1 MCRSGF
7 GVSNI
12 HALVKAFV
20 AMTGMS
26 AIMAMVKSIV
36 AMSPW
41 LSIVAM
47 IKSIVGPQVETA
59 SVVTHMNT
67 ELAEKEESARIISE
81 LIARHEDEKDKIRA
95 ASMRQE
101 DLLSL
106 VRHEMAALG
115 ANVNDRMQMMTRNT
129 LRMADCNAQLI
140 MATRPVVEQNQVSVT
155 PGKLNPSFSLRR
167 LSAPCR
173 RSRQQTRVCPSHAQI
188 LANLARRSITRLK
201 AAKWTM
207 SCVTSQP
214 EDRLHTFA
222 QLLANEDISSSI
234 LLQLTHA
241 DMLRLSQICKAAQ
254 AATLRLMGWMVRRLL
269 TELPVR
275 NVLPE
280 GVRPDRVLIDI

>member
-7 GVSNI
+7 GVTNI

-47 IKSIVGPQVETA
+47 IKSIVGPQGETA

-140 MATRPVVEQNQVSVT
+140 MATRAVVEQNQVSAT
-155 PGKLNPSFSLRR
+155 PREAEPEPASPC
-167 LSAPCR
+167 APLASPAAGHVSRPVCAALMR
-173 RSRQQTRVCPSHAQI
+173 RSWRI
-188 LANLARRSITRLK
+188 
-201 AAKWTM
+201 
-207 SCVTSQP
+207 
-214 EDRLHTFA
+214 
-222 QLLANEDISSSI
+222 
-234 LLQLTHA
+234 
-241 DMLRLSQICKAAQ
+241 
-254 AATLRLMGWMVRRLL
+254 
-269 TELPVR
+269 
-275 NVLPE
+275 
-280 GVRPDRVLIDI
+280 